1 MATRGLPFYWRCICV
16 YLLKRKTSTLP
27 FQQNVLFSNLGA
39 RTAAR
44 ALQIYDLL
52 KRKSFFDIYMKQTF
66 YLKQTLLK
74 QKWSEISHRIWKV
87 LSFFVR
93 VFIYLL
99 ILYQAVS
106 RIFFNWFVYFWGGPL
121 WNFALPGHSTFRH
134 QISKWAKISVYVFVA
149 PSAQCRADR
158 SRNLSALKFKICPK
172 SWVIWRQRYL
182 ANGWRYRAEILH
194 VKTWGQNMASNKF
207 SALYLEPFR
216 KYRRS

>member
-87 LSFFVR
+87 LSFFMR
-93 VFIYLL
+93 VFTRSMLYKKQSILTSSPRFLWFLEISLVSFL
-99 ILYQAVS
+99 IRFL
-106 RIFFNWFVYFWGGPL
+106 WFL
-121 WNFALPGHSTFRH
+121 
-134 QISKWAKISVYVFVA
+134 KISLVYLV
-149 PSAQCRADR
+149 SAF
-158 SRNLSALKFKICPK
+158 LSSCKK
-172 SWVIWRQRYL
+172 SMHI
-182 ANGWRYRAEILH
+182 
-194 VKTWGQNMASNKF
+194 
-207 SALYLEPFR
+207 
-216 KYRRS
+216 